1 MYRIQQLLSP
11 LLELIPS
18 SHDLQRYRRLF
29 PSFPGLKLDVRNA
42 AMRLCLSGGKKA
54 SDSIYRWTNEL
65 ISQIVN
71 NRNQSVALFFL
82 FGLIMFFLGGRS
94 QSIIYQPIDGV
105 ARGTTT
111 ITLHDRFKNVPHAPD
126 IVIPPVYDYL
136 TATNHSNPLATVPV
150 MAYLPRS
157 GGNTIAQILGQ
168 CEGMILGGVWT
179 GGNTD
184 SLKVV
189 HEQGVKQVNADFSTK
204 AGRETARNQGLKE
217 IHNLLILT
225 QNLVD
230 SAQLFADP
238 DQAELWIWARH
249 PVERQISLYYYKQSL
264 QPGHP
269 HYDANVFLYS
279 LSDWAQSALHTPNA
293 MMYVILGQPQSP
305 LGFSTAD
312 LIIAKTVLRQKAKI
326 GLLDQ
331 KAESIRRFLH
341 GRVVG
346 AAGGRE
352 CKEKLLDYAWKT
364 KNYHPKVRPNSDEY
378 EMLVQRNSWDM
389 KLWEYLQYLYHV
401 QGRSVL
407 EGDDE
412 EE

>member
-1 MYRIQQLLSP
+1 MS
-11 LLELIPS
+11 
-18 SHDLQRYRRLF
+18 
-29 PSFPGLKLDVRNA
+29 
-42 AMRLCLSGGKKA
+42 
-54 SDSIYRWTNEL
+54 
-65 ISQIVN
+65 

-82 FGLIMFFLGGRS
+82 FGLVMFFLGGRS
-94 QSIIYQPIDGV
+94 QLISYQPNDGV
-105 ARGTTT
+105 VRGTTT
-111 ITLHDRFKNVPHAPD
+111 IALHDRVAVVPDAPE
-126 IVIPPVYDYL
+126 IIIPPVYNYL
-136 TATNHSNPLATVPV
+136 TSTNQSNPLNTVPV

-179 GGNTD
+179 GGKTE

-189 HEQGVKQVNADFSTK
+189 HEQGVKQVNADLSTK
-204 AGRETARNQGLKE
+204 DGRETARNQGLKD

-230 SAQLFADP
+230 SSQLFAHS

-249 PVERQISLYYYKQSL
+249 PVERQISLYYYRKSL

-269 HYDANVFLYS
+269 HYDSNIFLYG

-293 MMYVILGQPQSP
+293 MMYAILGQPQSP

-312 LIIAKTVLRQKAKI
+312 LIIAKNVIRQKAKI

-331 KAESIRRFLH
+331 KAESIRRYLH
-341 GRVVG
+341 GRHVG
-346 AAGGRE
+346 TTGGRE
-352 CKEKLLDYAWKT
+352 CKEKLLHYAWKT
-364 KNYHPKVRPNSDEY
+364 KNHHPMVRPKSDEY

-389 KLWEYLQYLYHV
+389 QLWEYLQYLFQV
-401 QGRSVL
+401 QGGSIL
-407 EGDDE
+407 EGEDNE
-412 EE
+412 E